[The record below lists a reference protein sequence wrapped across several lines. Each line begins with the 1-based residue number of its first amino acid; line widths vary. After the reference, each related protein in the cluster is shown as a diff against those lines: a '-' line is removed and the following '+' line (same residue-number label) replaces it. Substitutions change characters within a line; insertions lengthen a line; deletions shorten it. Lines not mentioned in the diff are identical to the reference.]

1 MKKIIISC
9 FIFFFSVLL
18 WGEFYSSA
26 KPVKKYIAL
35 TFDDG
40 PSRITPQLCDLLKN
54 YQVKATFFVLGE
66 NVKRY
71 PQYLKRIK
79 DDGHLIGSHTYHH
92 KNFYKVPK
100 DKVESEIKEEI
111 KKTEDEIYKAIGVKP
126 TILRYPYGYSK
137 PIGISIAKSMG
148 YDVYNWTFGYDW
160 NDIDLDKLVDMYVK
174 NIKPGAILLLHD
186 TEKRKGRII
195 ELTKRIIEN
204 AKSQGY
210 EILRLDE
217 MIFK

>member
-1 MKKIIISC
+1 
-9 FIFFFSVLL
+9 
-18 WGEFYSSA
+18 
-26 KPVKKYIAL
+26 
-35 TFDDG
+35 
-40 PSRITPQLCDLLKN
+40 
-54 YQVKATFFVLGE
+54 
-66 NVKRY
+66 
-71 PQYLKRIK
+71 
-79 DDGHLIGSHTYHH
+79 
-92 KNFYKVPK
+92 
-100 DKVESEIKEEI
+100 
-111 KKTEDEIYKAIGVKP
+111 
-126 TILRYPYGYSK
+126 
-137 PIGISIAKSMG
+137 MG

-160 NDIDLDKLVDMYVK
+160 NYIDLDKLVDMYVK